1 MGCLRDYLAETR
13 RDIKEMLNIEV
24 ILVTSCNEGTARV
37 DTLEAVVV
45 SADVFNKFGL
55 LFAARGAVERAD
67 DDIFY

>member
-13 RDIKEMLNIEV
+13 GDIKEVFNIEV

-45 SADVFNKFGL
+45 STDVFNKFGL
-55 LFAARGAVERAD
+55 LFAARGGSRKSR
-67 DDIFY
+67 